1 MNRYSGTRKFFA
13 ASCALS
19 IFPFASFAQNY
30 VQTNLVSDIP
40 QVPNAD
46 GTSVTIDA
54 HLKNVWGMSRGAA
67 SPWWVSN
74 NGTGTST
81 LYSGAGGITQLVVT
95 VPNAMGINAPSRP
108 TGQIFNGSKEFEIA
122 PASNPAAKNPAA
134 FIFATNNGTISA
146 WGPPATPVAANGAST
161 AIQEGDEWK
170 EAAHFAGRR
179 WGGSG
184 GSR

>member
-1 MNRYSGTRKFFA
+1 MNRYSGAVKYFA

-19 IFPFASFAQNY
+19 IFPLGAFAQNY

-81 LYSGAGGITQLVVT
+81 LYSGADVITQWVVT
-95 VPNAMGINAPSRP
+95 VPNAMGDH
-108 TGQIFNGSKEFEIA
+108 
-122 PASNPAAKNPAA
+122 ASARIK
-134 FIFATNNGTISA
+134 
-146 WGPPATPVAANGAST
+146 
-161 AIQEGDEWK
+161 
-170 EAAHFAGRR
+170 GRR
-179 WGGSG
+179 A
-184 GSR
+184 